1 MIGFLKNI
9 LMLAVGVV
17 AMGLGA
23 SLLKLIGVLNLVGL
37 ALGVTSYFAY
47 FKFRHEQSLAI
58 AFSVGVMILVNVGIF
73 AILVAQSK

>member
-9 LMLAVGVV
+9 LMLAVGIV

-23 SLLKLIGVLNLVGL
+23 SLHYLLGVLNLVGI

-47 FKFRHEQSLAI
+47 FKSRHEQSLAV
-58 AFSVGVMILVNVGIF
+58 AFSFGVMILVNVGIF
-73 AILVAQSK
+73 AILVVQSK

>member
-23 SLLKLIGVLNLVGL
+23 SLLKLIGVLNLVGI

-47 FKFRHEQSLAI
+47 FKSRHEHSLSI